1 MQASFYFGTQNLH
14 KIFLQKVLYFITA
27 CAIILRRHSARNYTK
42 KKTPLTESLFD
53 VALKLF
59 NLPRGFCGEFAKAE
73 VVTALVKIILTICK
87 DDKADAMIFA
97 TIGIS
102 NEVISSA
109 ETFILANVNLHLIP
123 SSYLFWWI
131 YYSMDEMEMQA
142 RTYFRIQNFHKI
154 FSWLF

>member
-1 MQASFYFGTQNLH
+1 MQASFCFGTQNLH
-14 KIFLQKVLYFITA
+14 KIFFTKSLVFYHCMCYNFTPTFGL
-27 CAIILRRHSARNYTK
+27 NYTK
-42 KKTPLTESLFD
+42 KKAPLTESLFD

-59 NLPRGFCGEFAKAE
+59 NLPRGLCGEFAKAE

-123 SSYLFWWI
+123 SSYLF
-131 YYSMDEMEMQA
+131 
-142 RTYFRIQNFHKI
+142 
-154 FSWLF
+154 